1 MQSFNGTS
9 LLVTAVLATAGFTTM
24 AMGQAANDECST
36 ATVVTAGVPVAYSTT
51 TATSSADAAPNDA
64 QCAGTYLTWG
74 TANPDVW
81 FRYTAT
87 GDGLA
92 SFSTCDPAGYDTSIV
107 LYTGTCAALTQIAC
121 NGDATANAGCQQFH
135 SEINGVSVTTGSSY
149 YIRAGGYQGGV
160 GAATMTVTFAPS
172 AAGCAGTTGGCGVV
186 HATPGCSDPVCCSA
200 VCAANPLCC
209 EIGWDET
216 CVQGAVAACG
226 IFVYSCVTPVAANDC
241 ATNATVVAGDA
252 VVAFNNAL
260 CNTDGP
266 NHPAATCS
274 SGNDLFLND
283 VWYRARANANG
294 TMLVNTCGQVNFDS
308 KLAIY
313 DMGTNPAIF
322 DYNTLNLPTVLVACN
337 DDGSAACT
345 ANGVFA
351 SELSINAVNGHWYL
365 IRVATFD
372 IAGSGT
378 VTIDMPAPCALP
390 AQTGVEAEPCGSATN
405 NGCNALGESEDLLVG
420 SRIKG
425 TFATFTNPTTGANTR
440 DTDFYK
446 IVVPTDASVTVNI
459 YSASFVTGL
468 ILSGD
473 IATAACAGISVTS
486 TASGN
491 CPATVTSCLNPG
503 TYYIFVAP
511 TDFVGIPC
519 GSGVANEY
527 VLEVTSAAAQCPD
540 IIDTVCQAPGP
551 DSRSSAVSMVGSGN
565 FAQGCAT
572 GCTATGGNTDCMW
585 ASSFSGATL
594 PKEISCVN
602 FGVAALRSEIVAGVC
617 GYYTSDLAIPM
628 QLSVY
633 RDLDGGAP
641 RNVIVTAGDGN
652 DLQLIDFRDINV
664 PGGLFVG
671 NVDFTPPLC
680 VENET
685 TVVIVLSTPN
695 LFQVGAPGVPVG
707 SGYRAGVALSAA
719 PLGTP
724 TNLWLRY
731 TVCTGAGLNVF
742 TPTAYVTATNALQW
756 PIELNG
762 TVAACSGA
770 NNCPTDLNADGITGS
785 ADLSVLL
792 NGWGT
797 ASPDLNGDG
806 VVGSAD
812 LSVMLNG
819 WGACP

>member
-1 MQSFNGTS
+1 
-9 LLVTAVLATAGFTTM
+9 
-24 AMGQAANDECST
+24 
-36 ATVVTAGVPVAYSTT
+36 
-51 TATSSADAAPNDA
+51 
-64 QCAGTYLTWG
+64 
-74 TANPDVW
+74 
-81 FRYTAT
+81 
-87 GDGLA
+87 
-92 SFSTCDPAGYDTSIV
+92 
-107 LYTGTCAALTQIAC
+107 
-121 NGDATANAGCQQFH
+121 
-135 SEINGVSVTTGSSY
+135 
-149 YIRAGGYQGGV
+149 
-160 GAATMTVTFAPS
+160 
-172 AAGCAGTTGGCGVV
+172 
-186 HATPGCSDPVCCSA
+186 
-200 VCAANPLCC
+200 
-209 EIGWDET
+209 
-216 CVQGAVAACG
+216 
-226 IFVYSCVTPVAANDC
+226 
-241 ATNATVVAGDA
+241 
-252 VVAFNNAL
+252 
-260 CNTDGP
+260 
-266 NHPAATCS
+266 
-274 SGNDLFLND
+274 
-283 VWYRARANANG
+283 
-294 TMLVNTCGQVNFDS
+294 MLVNTCGQVNFDS
-308 KLAIY
+308 KLAVY

-337 DDGSAACT
+337 DDGNAACQAT
-345 ANGVFA
+345 TVFA

-365 IRVATFD
+365 IRVATYD

-405 NGCNALGESEDLLVG
+405 NGCNALGESENLLVG

-473 IATAACAGISVTS
+473 IATAGCAGISVTA

-527 VLEVTSAAAQCPD
+527 VLEVTSAPAQCPD

-551 DSRSSAVSMVGSGN
+551 DSRSSAVSMVPSGN

-602 FGVAALRSEIVAGVC
+602 FGVAALRSQLVAGVC

-628 QLSVY
+628 QLLVY

-695 LFQVGAPGVPVG
+695 LFQVGAPGIPVG

-770 NNCPTDLNADGITGS
+770 NNCPTDLNGDGITGS
-785 ADLSVLL
+785 ADLSILL

-806 VVGSAD
+806 LVGSAD